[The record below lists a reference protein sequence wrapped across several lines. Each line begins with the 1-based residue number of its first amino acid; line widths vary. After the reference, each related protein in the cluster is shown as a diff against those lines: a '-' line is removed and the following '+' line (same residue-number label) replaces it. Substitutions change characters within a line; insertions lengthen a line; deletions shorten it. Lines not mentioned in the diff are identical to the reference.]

1 MRTLPSMVA
10 LVAAGVV
17 VMAGTANADSVNL
30 SATVNPGD
38 ATFLSPQ
45 LAPTAPYKG
54 HVLVKLENNT
64 EPTEVK
70 IINCRGRSIG
80 KVAIPANDHAAYVA
94 ATDSPA
100 PECVRFRLKNVGDA
114 PVTVTGAG
122 YF

>member
-1 MRTLPSMVA
+1 MRTLSSTIA

-17 VMAGTANADSVNL
+17 VMAGTAHAESVNL
-30 SATVNPGD
+30 SGTVNPG
-38 ATFLSPQ
+38 AEVFLSPE
-45 LAPTAPYKG
+45 LTPTAPYKG

-70 IINCRGRSIG
+70 IGNCRGRYIG

-100 PECVRFRLKNVGDA
+100 PACVRFRLKNVGDA
-114 PVTVTGAG
+114 PATIAGAG